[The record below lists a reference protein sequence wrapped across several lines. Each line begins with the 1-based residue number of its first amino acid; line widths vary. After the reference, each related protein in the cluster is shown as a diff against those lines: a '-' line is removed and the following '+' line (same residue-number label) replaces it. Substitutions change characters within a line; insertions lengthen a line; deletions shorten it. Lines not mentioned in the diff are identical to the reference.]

1 MPIQLSRRDAEN
13 YKMYLKNCFSQDEE
27 IKTLYIA
34 SLTDN
39 SIRGT
44 IRTKFFKQW
53 FLCALEKFNSFP
65 SNNRINKERLYT
77 ALFTYGFPM
86 GFIAKVLLDGNLGP
100 IRNAILKYK
109 SDIKNI
115 LENRAIV
122 REGFLSDVVREAMI
136 LMQNSTTTPL
146 EFYKM
151 LLDTCYV
158 VGGLGLARKLTNS
171 EDIASFIANYPEAFD
186 GSIDNQPMFGY
197 GVYPRSARRYMA
209 DLESDASGER
219 GQRRTGQTTSREVVG
234 RRGSVSR
241 DIVLPTPLD
250 VVTIERQIIPE
261 RTSAIVT
268 QTPPPAPA
276 QPRTPRSAQSTTLVR
291 NMPFTNAHSVGIELE
306 YFGPTR
312 PALIKA
318 LKNYGVE
325 CIDDRY
331 GHSVP
336 RTFKIVQDGSLTNSN
351 SPNNDELVS
360 PPMFGIRGLTLVK
373 RAFMGIRDAGV
384 LVNQEGG
391 LHVHFGAKN
400 NGQVWDM
407 KTWENLIR
415 NYNGLQP
422 IIDVMLHAGRRNS
435 QGWAKNLKKVV
446 EVMDRDYP
454 QGFSSFQDILR
465 CYCRGNLNSIGR
477 PDPISE
483 TTQSLTNPRN
493 HGRYHAI
500 NPFAFIN
507 QTTCE
512 FRQSGPTTETDTTM
526 NWIWFLHFLIELS
539 KRKTLT
545 VFNWANVENFLPLS
559 LATFWA
565 NRIWDLSPDSNELK
579 KEIQQLRESLN
590 IANQSLPRDQQVN
603 VPRQRVDDFSQN
615 IAKDF
620 LNSSNRG

>member
-1 MPIQLSRRDAEN
+1 MPRIQLSKVDARNYRKYLRD
-13 YKMYLKNCFSQDEE
+13 CFAQDQE
-27 IKTLYIA
+27 IKTLYLEAI
-34 SLTDN
+34 TDN

-44 IRTKFFKQW
+44 RRTKFFKQW
-53 FLCALEKFNSFP
+53 FLCALEKFNDFP
-65 SNNRINKERLYT
+65 SNNKMNKQKLYSV
-77 ALFTYGFPM
+77 LFTCGFPM
-86 GFIAKVLLDGNLGP
+86 GFIAKILLDGNLGP
-100 IRNAILKYK
+100 IRSSILLYK

-115 LENRAIV
+115 LEEEDQRDNFLNNVIGDAV
-122 REGFLSDVVREAMI
+122 RSMPSSE
-136 LMQNSTTTPL
+136 NTPL
-146 EFYKM
+146 KFYQM
-151 LLDTCYV
+151 LLYTCYI

-171 EDIASFIANYPEAFD
+171 EDIVSFVNNYPEPFN
-186 GSIDNQPMFGY
+186 GSIDFQPMIGY
-197 GVYPRSARRYMA
+197 TLYPATARRFMA
-209 DLESDASGER
+209 ELESEASGER
-219 GQRRTGQTTSREVVG
+219 GQRRTGVTTSRDVVG
-234 RRGSVSR
+234 REGSVSR
-241 DIVLPTPLD
+241 RITLPTPSD
-250 VVTIERQIIPE
+250 IVTIERQTIPAS
-261 RTSAIVT
+261 TSAIVT
-268 QTPPPAPA
+268 APPPPAPA
-276 QPRTPRSAQSTTLVR
+276 QPTQPRQAGESRKLIR
-291 NMPFTNAHSVGIELE
+291 DMPFTNAHSVGIELE

-312 PALIKA
+312 PALIKS
-318 LKNYGVE
+318 LKKYGVE

-336 RTFKIVQDGSLTNSN
+336 RTFKIVSDGSLTNYN

-373 RAFMGIRDAGV
+373 KAFMGIRDAGV

-422 IIDVMLHAGRRNS
+422 IIDLMLHAGRRGN
-435 QGWAKNLKKVV
+435 QGWAKNLNKVV
-446 EVMDRDYP
+446 AVIDRDFP
-454 QGFSSFQDILR
+454 QGFNNFQDVLR
-465 CYCRGNLNSIGR
+465 CYCRAIGE
-477 PDPISE
+477 SE
-483 TTQSLTNPRN
+483 STINLTNPRFQ
-493 HGRYHAI
+493 GRYHAI

-579 KEIQQLRESLN
+579 KEIAEFRNALQDANFRLPSSER
-590 IANQSLPRDQQVN
+590 IAQ
-603 VPRQRVDDFSQN
+603 PRQRVDNFSQN
-615 IAKDF
+615 IAKEF
-620 LNSSNRG
+620 LSSSNRG

>member
-1 MPIQLSRRDAEN
+1 MPRIPLSRVDEKNYKLYLLRCFSEDAE
-13 YKMYLKNCFSQDEE
+13 
-27 IKTLYIA
+27 IRTLYVQ

-39 SIRGT
+39 SVRGT

-65 SNNRINKERLYT
+65 SNNRMNKQKLYSV
-77 ALFTYGFPM
+77 LFTYGFPM

-100 IRNAILKYK
+100 IRSSILLYK
-109 SDIKNI
+109 ADIKNI
-115 LENRAIV
+115 LENRTDNSK
-122 REGFLSDVVREAMI
+122 GFLNDVILEATLVMPNTSI
-136 LMQNSTTTPL
+136 TPL
-146 EFYKM
+146 EFYRM
-151 LLDTCYV
+151 LLNTCYV

-171 EDIASFIANYPEAFD
+171 EDIASFVNNYPEPFN
-186 GSIDNQPMFGY
+186 GSIDFQPMIGY
-197 GVYPRSARRYMA
+197 NLYPATARRFMA
-209 DLESDASGER
+209 ELESDVSGER
-219 GQRRTGQTTSREVVG
+219 GQRRTGATTSREVVG

-241 DIVLPTPLD
+241 DIVLPTPSD
-250 VVTIERQIIPE
+250 IVTIERQIIPAS
-261 RTSAIVT
+261 TSAIVT
-268 QTPPPAPA
+268 APPPPAPA

-331 GHSVP
+331 GHGVP
-336 RTFKIVQDGSLTNSN
+336 RTFKIVSDGSLTNYN

-373 RAFMGIRDAGV
+373 KAFMGIRDAGV

-422 IIDVMLHAGRRNS
+422 IIDVMLHAGRRGN
-435 QGWAKNLKKVV
+435 QGWAKNLNKVV
-446 EVMDRDYP
+446 AVMDRDFP
-454 QGFSSFQDILR
+454 QGFNNFQDVLR
-465 CYCRGNLNSIGR
+465 CYCRAINLA
-477 PDPISE
+477 E
-483 TTQSLTNPRN
+483 TNINLTNPRFE
-493 HGRYHAI
+493 GRYHAI

-565 NRIWDLSPDSNELK
+565 NRIWDLSPDSNALK
-579 KEIQQLRESLN
+579 IEIKELRESVN
-590 IANQSLPRDQQVN
+590 IANRRLPSGDQVI
-603 VPRQRVDDFSQN
+603 VPRTRVDNFSQN

-620 LNSSNRG
+620 LSSSNRG